1 MSRRGIYSIGP
12 HARFLERFADA
23 VLDGPLLNG
32 WRREGP
38 FWLSDVTIILPTRRS
53 RLALAEIFAARL
65 GGAALLPDI
74 RTLGGEAED
83 EEPFLPPIDAPA
95 PKPVMAGLERR
106 IILSRLIAAYAQSAQ
121 GMAGFASPPNAAE
134 QLWLAD
140 SLSELIDDLETAE
153 ISADALG
160 TIAADDLAENWQSI
174 LRFLD
179 LALKA
184 WPAILE
190 ERGKVDAA
198 AARNER
204 LKRQAATTA
213 LLYGDRP
220 VIAAGST
227 GSVPATAMLLDAI
240 LKLERGAI
248 VLPGLDTTLTPQQHE
263 GLLAE
268 GETTHGHPQY
278 GLAQLLKRLG
288 AGIADVEELAP
299 PVAPRTALL
308 HGALAAADETPDWL
322 PRREGIALDDA
333 LKGVSI
339 VAAPNPDVEA
349 RAVALAARAA
359 IASQK
364 SVGIVTRDQTL
375 ARRIAAE
382 LARYGLEPDDPA
394 GTPLFQSSA
403 GRLARQILA
412 VAVSKFA
419 PLDLIALL
427 SNRAVTLSLDRSTIW
442 QLSKRIDRRL
452 RGERTGVGL
461 DGVRALL
468 GDGEPAIAARE
479 MLNRL
484 EARIAPVTALMPEAR
499 IMPSMLAGA
508 LRQAMDALIG
518 KAELYGLPEFEAWAN
533 ELAAM
538 PNEGAGFPPVNLDG
552 VLAALMDDAKVRSV
566 ERRRDD
572 IHIWGEL
579 EARLMNPDVM
589 ILAGL
594 NEDVWPAP
602 AAPGPWMS
610 RSMRLAVGLEPPERR
625 QGQAAHDFLMAAG
638 NGEVI
643 LAFANRVGGSPSLPS
658 RFLQR
663 LEAFV
668 GLKPAEELRTRG
680 ARWLADAVALDRAGT
695 VRPAPRPEPRPPA
708 SDRPRRISVTEVE
721 TLVRSPYDI
730 YARHVLKLR
739 KLEPLGSEPS
749 ARERGN
755 MIHKVFET
763 FVAKGLSFRA
773 PEARG
778 QMLEMARE
786 AFKGLDAVGERR
798 DIWLK
803 RFERAADLFLEW
815 ERERHGG
822 IAARAAESKGLW
834 ELPLAGGFILSGK
847 ADRIDQRTDG
857 LLEILDFKTGG
868 VPAAKDM
875 REFDAPQL
883 LLEAAM
889 ARAGAFPG
897 IQPRDTAALTYI
909 KIGLGPAAFQIMP
922 FRLRKNMSLMDA
934 VEEIARRTQGHIEA
948 FLIRDSLTM
957 SARIRPRIET
967 GRKPR
972 PGDYDH
978 LARTDEWTLT
988 SGVDDP

>member
-1 MSRRGIYSIGP
+1 MSRRGLYTIAI
-12 HARFLERFADA
+12 HVRFLEQLADA
-23 VLDGPLLNG
+23 VLDGRLLNG

-53 RLALAEIFAARL
+53 RLALAEIFASKL

-74 RTLGGEAED
+74 RTFGGEAED
-83 EEPFLPPIDAPA
+83 EEPFLPPVDAPEL
-95 PKPVMAGLERR
+95 PPVMSKLERR
-106 IILSRLIAAYAQSAQ
+106 LILSRLIAAYAQSAQ
-121 GMAGFASPPNAAE
+121 GINGFASPPNVAE
-134 QLWLAD
+134 LLWLAD
-140 SLSELIDDLETAE
+140 SLGELIDDLDTAE
-153 ISADALG
+153 VEPGAIRSLVP
-160 TIAADDLAENWQSI
+160 DDLAENWQSI
-174 LRFLD
+174 VRFLD
-179 LALKA
+179 VVLTN
-184 WPAILE
+184 WPAILM
-190 ERGKVDAA
+190 ERGKIDEAP
-198 AARNER
+198 ARNER
-204 LKRQAATTA
+204 LRRQAATA
-213 LLYGDRP
+213 PLLYGDRP

-227 GSVPATAMLLDAI
+227 GSVPATAMLLGAI
-240 LKLERGAI
+240 LKLERGAV
-248 VLPGLDTTLTPQQHE
+248 VLPGLDTSLTPQQHE
-263 GLLAE
+263 ALLAE
-268 GETTHGHPQY
+268 GENTHGHPQY
-278 GLAQLLKRLG
+278 GLAQLLRRLG
-288 AGIADVEELAP
+288 AGIGDVEELAP
-299 PVAPRTALL
+299 DPAPRTALL
-308 HGALAAADETPDWL
+308 NGALASADETPGWPALRMDL
-322 PRREGIALDDA
+322 ALDDA
-333 LKGVSI
+333 LAGMSVI
-339 VAAPNPDVEA
+339 AAPNPDVEA

-359 IASQK
+359 IVLSK

-382 LARYGLEPDDPA
+382 LARYGIEPDDPA
-394 GTPLFQSSA
+394 GTPLLQSSA
-403 GRLARQILA
+403 GRLARQVLA
-412 VAVSKFA
+412 VATSRFA

-427 SNRAVTLSLDRSTIW
+427 SNAAVTLGLDRNAIW
-442 QLSKRIDRRL
+442 RLTKRVDRRL
-452 RGERTGVGL
+452 RGERTGTGL

-468 GDGEPAIAARE
+468 DDTELGEAARD

-484 EARIAPVTALMPEAR
+484 ETRLGPITALLVETRISPAALVAALQRVMSDLIGTAELNGLAEFNRWADELGTLADEGAPFPPVDLDSVLTALM
-499 IMPSMLAGA
+499 G
-508 LRQAMDALIG
+508 
-518 KAELYGLPEFEAWAN
+518 
-533 ELAAM
+533 
-538 PNEGAGFPPVNLDG
+538 
-552 VLAALMDDAKVRSV
+552 DAKVRSM

-594 NEDVWPAP
+594 NEDLWPAP
-602 AAPGPWMS
+602 ANPGPWMS
-610 RSMRLAVGLEPPERR
+610 RSMRLTLGLEPPERR

-643 LAFANRVGGSPSLPS
+643 LAYANRVGGSPSLPS
-658 RFLQR
+658 RLVQR
-663 LEAFV
+663 LEAFI
-668 GLKPAEELRTRG
+668 GTEPARRLHESG
-680 ARWLADAVALDRAGT
+680 NRWLSDAAALDRVET

-708 SDRPRRISVTEVE
+708 SVRPRSISVTEVE

-730 YARHVLKLR
+730 YARRVLGLR

-755 MIHKVFET
+755 MIHKVFEN
-763 FVAKGLSFRA
+763 FVARGLSFRA
-773 PEARG
+773 PDAREV
-778 QMLEMARE
+778 MLEMARE

-803 RFERAADLFLEW
+803 RFERAADQFLEW
-815 ERERHGG
+815 ERERHGE
-822 IAARAAESKGLW
+822 IASRAAESKGEW
-834 ELPLAGGFILSGK
+834 TLPLEGGFILSGK

-889 ARAGAFPG
+889 ARAGAFAG

-922 FRLRKNMSLMDA
+922 FRLRKGMSLMEA
-934 VEEIARRTQGHIEA
+934 VDEIARRTQGHIEA
-948 FLIRDSLTM
+948 FLIRDGLAM